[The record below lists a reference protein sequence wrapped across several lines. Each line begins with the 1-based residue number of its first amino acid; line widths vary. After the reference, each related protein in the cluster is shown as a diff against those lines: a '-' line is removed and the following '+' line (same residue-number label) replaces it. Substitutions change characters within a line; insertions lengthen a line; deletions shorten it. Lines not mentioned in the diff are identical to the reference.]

1 MPFLTTNFFRLKRKS
16 LHSRAIGSHASSQS
30 VEECV
35 FFFHWGE
42 CVAQSLNNNISRK
55 GTAFTSDDGVVI
67 IVIIII
73 AKVGPDL
80 FL

>member
-1 MPFLTTNFFRLKRKS
+1 
-16 LHSRAIGSHASSQS
+16 
-30 VEECV
+30 V